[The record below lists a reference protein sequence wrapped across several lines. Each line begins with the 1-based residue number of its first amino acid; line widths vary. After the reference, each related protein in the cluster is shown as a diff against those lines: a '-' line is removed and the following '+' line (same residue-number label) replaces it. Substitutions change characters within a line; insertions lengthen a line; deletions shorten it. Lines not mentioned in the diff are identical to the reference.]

1 MSEADNSRTFD
12 YLDHMVEAIT
22 LATSFTEGM
31 AKPDFLAD
39 RKTQQAV
46 ILNLI
51 VLGEAA
57 SKIAT
62 EFPEFTTAHPAL
74 PWQQMRGMRNR
85 MAHGYFDIDLDVV
98 WETVRASLPALQDQ
112 LLAIIESR

>member
-1 MSEADNSRTFD
+1 MSERDNSRQFD
-12 YLDHMVEAIT
+12 YLDHMVEAIS
-22 LATSFTEGM
+22 LARGFTEGM
-31 AKPDFLAD
+31 AKADFRAD

-57 SKIAT
+57 SKIAL
-62 EFPEFTTAHPAL
+62 EFPEFAAAHPAL

-98 WETVRASLPALQDQ
+98 WETVQASLPPLLKQ
-112 LLAIIESR
+112 LAAIIESR

>member
-1 MSEADNSRTFD
+1 MSEADNSRKFD

-22 LATSFTEGM
+22 LATSFTESM

-85 MAHGYFDIDLDVV
+85 MAHGSRHRPRRGLGNC
-98 WETVRASLPALQDQ
+98 SG
-112 LLAIIESR
+112 LAARSARTIARDH

>member
-1 MSEADNSRTFD
+1 MTEPGSSRAFD

-22 LATSFTEGM
+22 LARSFTEGM
-31 AKPDFLAD
+31 AKPDFFAD

-57 SKIAT
+57 SRIAA
-62 EFPEFTTAHPAL
+62 ECPEFTVAHPAL

-98 WETVRASLPALQDQ
+98 WETVQTSLPDLLRQ
-112 LLAIIESR
+112 LGVIVESR

>member
-1 MSEADNSRTFD
+1 MSEPGNSRAFD

-22 LATSFTEGM
+22 LAMSFTEGM
-31 AKPDFLAD
+31 AKEDFLAD

-57 SKIAT
+57 SKIAS
-62 EFPEFTTAHPAL
+62 ECPEFTAAHPAL

-98 WETVRASLPALQDQ
+98 WETVQTSLPALLRQIV
-112 LLAIIESR
+112 AIVR

>member
-1 MSEADNSRTFD
+1 MSEPGNSRAFD

-22 LATSFTEGM
+22 LAMSFTEGM

-57 SKIAT
+57 SKIAS
-62 EFPEFTTAHPAL
+62 EFPEFTGAYSAL

-98 WETVRASLPALQDQ
+98 WETVQTSLPT
-112 LLAIIESR
+112 LLRQIIDIVKLR

>member
-1 MSEADNSRTFD
+1 MSEPDSSRKLD
-12 YLDHMVEAIT
+12 YLDHMVEAIS
-22 LATSFTEGM
+22 LARSFTEGM
-31 AKPDFLAD
+31 AKADFLAD

-57 SKIAT
+57 SKIAL
-62 EFPEFTTAHPAL
+62 EFPEFTMAHPAL

-98 WETVRASLPALQDQ
+98 WETVQASLPALQKQ
-112 LLAIIESR
+112 LAAIIESR